1 MKRRAAFLL
10 LTATTVLRVFAAQAQ
25 TVKDDR
31 GRPFPLPLKPP
42 ERIVSLAPNI
52 TEILFALGL
61 GERLVGVT
69 RFCDYPPEALTKT
82 KVGGLVDP
90 SFESIQ
96 ALHPDLVIA
105 FRGNPLRA
113 VERLQS
119 LRLPVFVLDIGR
131 SLDDLFVLIER
142 LGAITGRAEAAAGLN
157 EKLRADDRRVR
168 EALAGAGEGPK
179 VFLVLHGQ
187 GLWTCGHRSYLHD
200 LIVRAGGRNVA
211 AGIAKDWA
219 FYSRER
225 LLQDN
230 PDVILVLAR
239 SPEEFARARAWLAGP
254 SRLGEVRAVRDGR
267 VHRLDQNAASRF
279 CPRLMTTL
287 REVAAL
293 LHPERFGRTP

>member
-1 MKRRAAFLL
+1 MKRCGIFLFL
-10 LTATTVLRVFAAQAQ
+10 AATTALYVFAATVQ
-25 TVKDDR
+25 TIKDDR
-31 GRPFPLPLKPP
+31 GRPFPLPLEPP
-42 ERIVSLAPNI
+42 RRIVSLAPNV

-61 GERLVGVT
+61 GEQIVGVT
-69 RFCDYPPEALTKT
+69 RFCDYPPEAVAKT

-90 SFESIQ
+90 SLESIQ
-96 ALHPDLVIA
+96 ALHPDLIIA

-119 LRLPVFVLDIGR
+119 LRLPVFVLDLGR
-131 SLDDLFVLIER
+131 SLNDIFVLVER

-157 EKLRADDRRVR
+157 EKLRADFGRVQ

-187 GLWTCGHRSYLHD
+187 GLWTCGRRSYLHD
-200 LIVRAGGRNVA
+200 LIVQAGGRNVA

-225 LLQDN
+225 LLQDD
-230 PDVILVLAR
+230 PDVILILAR
-239 SPEEFARARAWLAGP
+239 SPEEFAQARAWLAGP
-254 SRLGEVRAVRDGR
+254 ARLGEVRAVRAGR
-267 VHRLDQNAASRF
+267 VHLLDQNAASRF
-279 CPRLMTTL
+279 GPRLVTTL

>member
-1 MKRRAAFLL
+1 MRRRGAFLIL
-10 LTATTVLRVFAAQAQ
+10 MATTVLGVCAARAQ
-25 TVKDDR
+25 TVQDDR
-31 GRPFPLPLKPP
+31 GRTFPRPLEPP

-113 VERLQS
+113 VDRLES
-119 LRLPVFVLDIGR
+119 LHLPVFVLDIGR
-131 SLDDLFVLIER
+131 SLDDLFALIER
-142 LGAITGRAEAAAGLN
+142 LGAVTGRAAAAAGLN
-157 EKLRADDRRVR
+157 ETLRADDRRVR
-168 EALAGAGEGPK
+168 EALAGSGEGPK

-187 GLWTCGHRSYLHD
+187 GLWTCGRRSYLHD

-211 AGIAKDWA
+211 AGIDKDWA

-225 LLQDN
+225 LLLDD

-267 VHRLDQNAASRF
+267 VYRVDQNAASRF
-279 CPRLMTTL
+279 GPRLMTTL
-287 REVAAL
+287 HEVAAL
-293 LHPERFGRTP
+293 LHPQRFGGPP